1 VIAAGAVAVPAIR
14 AHRGGEDEHLPVD
27 EAGAD
32 GADGADGASEVAEA
46 DLHDGL
52 ASFYR
57 REFGRTARLAL
68 LLTGDRAVA
77 EELAMEAFV
86 RVAGRWRR
94 VAGMENPGAYLRR
107 IVVNLATSRWRRLQ
121 LERRALGHA
130 HTAASPDAV
139 RWDTEAADR
148 TNEILDAVRTLPDRQ
163 RACVVLRYFEDL
175 PDAAVAATLGC
186 SVGTVKSQL
195 HKARTR
201 LGELLRPLPDREGE
215 PGD

>member
-1 VIAAGAVAVPAIR
+1 MITAGALAVPAIR
-14 AHRGGEDEHLPVD
+14 AHRRGAGEHLPVD
-27 EAGAD
+27 DAGV
-32 GADGADGASEVAEA
+32 GAGDEVAEA

-52 ASFYR
+52 DSFYR

-77 EELAMEAFV
+77 EELTMEAFV
-86 RVAGRWRR
+86 RVAGRWHRIA
-94 VAGMENPGAYLRR
+94 VMENPGAYLRR

-130 HTAASPDAV
+130 QTAASPNAV
-139 RWDTEAADR
+139 RWDTEAADQ
-148 TNEILDAVRTLPDRQ
+148 TNEILDAIRTLPDRQ
-163 RACVVLRYFEDL
+163 RACVVLRYFEDM
-175 PDAAVAATLGC
+175 PDAAVATALGC

-201 LGELLRPLPDREGE
+201 LGELLRPPSDQEGE
-215 PGD
+215 PRD